1 MNLILAQASLDGAM
15 SEGLGIIA
23 KFLFIIA
30 VVVIAHGGWQVRS
43 GNADELREELGGPSP
58 SLDGAID
65 LPLLDA
71 VVKESMRILPPVPLQ
86 IRVAQCD
93 TTIAGHNIPKGTRV
107 MLNTFLTN
115 RTPELYPEGDV
126 FRPERWFTIA
136 PTAFEF
142 PVFSGG
148 PHSCPGYWFGLT
160 TIKIALAAILTRYRM
175 SLPRDARIDYRVQP
189 TMRPLQSISVL
200 LERVLDLVRD
210 TGS

>member
-1 MNLILAQASLDGAM
+1 
-15 SEGLGIIA
+15 
-23 KFLFIIA
+23 
-30 VVVIAHGGWQVRS
+30 
-43 GNADELREELGGPSP
+43 
-58 SLDGAID
+58 
-65 LPLLDA
+65 
-71 VVKESMRILPPVPLQ
+71 
-86 IRVAQCD
+86 
-93 TTIAGHNIPKGTRV
+93 

-189 TMRPLQSISVL
+189 TMRPLQSIPVL
-200 LERVLDLVRD
+200 LRLQNGCRHSATPISGKIRNLV
-210 TGS
+210 SFPQ